1 MINYISNISMMRNFK
16 IFTRDYPITITTNE
30 APTSENGHVSLAEPS
45 NNVQDQTVNT
55 YSSTCSTSTSNSDQE
70 YTKELCNKIFQSA
83 SHAVQLDYQEQYVE
97 ALDAYRQ
104 TIALMEL
111 VLVELPTRDLGLRDQ
126 FLCKFFGE

>member
-1 MINYISNISMMRNFK
+1 MMRNFK
-16 IFTRDYPITITTNE
+16 IFTRDYPVTITTNE
-30 APTSENGHVSLAEPS
+30 APTSRNGHVSLAEPS
-45 NNVQDQTVNT
+45 NNIQDQTVNT
-55 YSSTCSTSTSNSDQE
+55 YSSTCSTSSNSDQE
-70 YTKELCNKIFQSA
+70 YTKELYNKIFQSA
-83 SHAVQLDYQEQYVE
+83 THAVQLDYQEQYVE